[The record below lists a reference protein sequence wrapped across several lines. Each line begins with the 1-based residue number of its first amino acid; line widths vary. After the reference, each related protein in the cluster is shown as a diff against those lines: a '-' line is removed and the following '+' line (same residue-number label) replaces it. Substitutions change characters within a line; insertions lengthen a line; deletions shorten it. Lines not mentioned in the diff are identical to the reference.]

1 MVLTMKMIKS
11 ASIVSLLLI
20 YLLTNTA
27 EAGDK
32 WWKKIFSKDGYNSS
46 ELSVTDMSG
55 AFKQALTIGA
65 EKVVSQLGAEG
76 GFSEDDAIR
85 IPLPKNLQ
93 KVAKVLKNLGMSDQ
107 IEDLELK
114 MNQAAE
120 TAVPI
125 AKDLFIE
132 SIKEMTFEDV
142 KTIYQGADDS
152 ATQYFKQKM
161 MGRLTENMSPIVES
175 SLAEVGALQSLNKVM
190 DKYQNIPFV
199 SSVNPNLTEYV
210 VEKGIDGVFFYL
222 AEQEAA
228 IRQDPAK
235 QTTELLKKV
244 FGQ

>member
-1 MVLTMKMIKS
+1 MKSIKNAGILS
-11 ASIVSLLLI
+11 MLMLCLFG
-20 YLLTNTA
+20 NTA
-27 EAGDK
+27 EAGEK
-32 WWKKIFSKDGYNSS
+32 WWQKVFSKEGFETN
-46 ELSVTDMSG
+46 ELSVTDLSG

-65 EKVVSQLGAEG
+65 EKVISQLGTEG
-76 GFSEDDAIR
+76 GFSADEAIR
-85 IPLPKNLQ
+85 IPLPKNLK
-93 KVAKVLKNLGMSDQ
+93 KVAKVLKKIGMTEQ
-107 IEDLELK
+107 IDDLKLK

-125 AKDLFIE
+125 AKDLFIK
-132 SIKEMTFEDV
+132 SITDMTFEDV

-161 MGRLTENMSPIVES
+161 TARLTENMNPIVES

-190 DKYQNIPFV
+190 DKYQDIPFV

-210 VEKGIDGVFFYL
+210 VEKGIDGVFYYL
-222 AEQEAA
+222 AKQEAA